1 MQQYTCQ
8 CSLLLIPLTLMSMV
22 GDSYAVLY
30 SKSVSN
36 NEKRCAHVR
45 NMRQTYDKNVTAVY
59 RNLMTESAAK
69 NKSANREISWQ
80 NLLTKNKSAD
90 DQKLCRLDG
99 STFLLKTLHHTS
111 KPMAGAHIPSVK
123 FNACWLCS
131 WAGPSRETQAS
142 TQKSK
147 GELNSEAGGWE
158 SNSLSHLSSH

>member
-69 NKSANREISWQ
+69 NKSAN
-80 NLLTKNKSAD
+80 
-90 DQKLCRLDG
+90 
-99 STFLLKTLHHTS
+99 
-111 KPMAGAHIPSVK
+111 
-123 FNACWLCS
+123 
-131 WAGPSRETQAS
+131 
-142 TQKSK
+142 
-147 GELNSEAGGWE
+147 
-158 SNSLSHLSSH
+158 